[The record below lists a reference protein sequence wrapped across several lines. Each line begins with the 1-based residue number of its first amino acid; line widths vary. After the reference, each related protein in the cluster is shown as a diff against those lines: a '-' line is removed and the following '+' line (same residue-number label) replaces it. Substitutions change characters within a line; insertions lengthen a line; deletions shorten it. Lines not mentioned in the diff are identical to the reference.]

1 MIASAR
7 KLYDLIA
14 PASRAGILFLILPML
29 IAAVLEMAS
38 IGMILPVVHVWF
50 AGDTGTG
57 PLAMIARF
65 VPDAVTKNSGVWLIV
80 LFAALFIVKNAVV
93 FGLTHLVNLLVHLAA
108 ADFILR
114 MHRVYTRRS
123 LLFHTR
129 NNSAVLLR
137 NLVSG
142 AGQSFECIRIFLLMV
157 LDFLLMVVAIA
168 LLLAVEPLVTLQL
181 AALMLVAG
189 LVFYKLAAPAFRRWG
204 ERTMELEGH
213 LIKWINQSF
222 DGIRDVKILNAH
234 DYVNQHV
241 GDLARER
248 GIFLSWAAS
257 SLQIPRLLI
266 ETVVIIGFV
275 LLASWLV
282 SARGATAEAIG
293 LLGLFGMAALRI
305 MPSVNRILSNASN
318 LKHRAAYIDAL
329 HHDYTMV
336 EEADTNQERQI
347 DRVGLEFNDEIEL
360 DGVSFQYDGT
370 ETPAVA
376 DINLMVP
383 KGFKV
388 GIVGPSGAG
397 KTTLVDLFLGL
408 LAPQSG
414 RLLVDGKDIQDN
426 LRAWQDLIGYVPQQ
440 PFLIDD
446 TLRRNIA
453 FGLDDE
459 EIDEHRL
466 EIVVASTDLG
476 GVVGNLEHG
485 LNTVLGEKGVRIS
498 GGQRQRVAVA
508 RALYRNPEVLVFDE
522 PTSALDNQSEAEF
535 VNGIERQSEAGK
547 TIVVVAH
554 RLSTVRRCD
563 VIIFLKNG
571 RIAGQGNLNDL
582 MQSNDEFR
590 RLVEMG
596 NVVQPDGKV
605 V

>member
-7 KLYDLIA
+7 KLHDLMA
-14 PASRAGILFLILPML
+14 PASRSRILFLILPML
-29 IAAVLEMAS
+29 IAAILEMAS
-38 IGMILPVVHVWF
+38 IGMVLPVVHVLF

-65 VPDAVTKNSGVWLIV
+65 VPDALTKNSGIWLIA
-80 LFAALFIVKNAVV
+80 LFSALFIVKNVMY
-93 FGLTHLVNLLVHLAA
+93 FGLTHLVNLVVHLAA
-108 ADFILR
+108 ADFMLR

-123 LLFHTR
+123 LPFHTR

-157 LDFLLMVVAIA
+157 LDFLLMAVAIA

-189 LVFYKLAAPAFRRWG
+189 LVFYKLAAPAFQRWG

-213 LIKWINQSF
+213 LIRWINQSF

-234 DYVNQHV
+234 EFVNRHV

-248 GIFLSWAAS
+248 GIFLSWATS
-257 SLQIPRLLI
+257 SQQIPRLLI
-266 ETVVIIGFV
+266 EAVVMILLV
-275 LLASWLV
+275 VLASWLV
-282 SARGATAEAIG
+282 SARGSTTEAIG

-305 MPSVNRILSNASN
+305 MPSVNRILSSAAN
-318 LKHRAAYIDAL
+318 LKNRAAYIDAL

-336 EEADTNQERQI
+336 EEAGANEER
-347 DRVGLEFNDEIEL
+347 RTGRAGLAFSGGIEF
-360 DGVSFQYDGT
+360 DGVSFHYDGT

-376 DINLMVP
+376 DIDLTIP

-408 LAPQSG
+408 LAPRSG
-414 RLLVDGKDIQDN
+414 RLLIDGKDIHDN
-426 LRAWQDLIGYVPQQ
+426 LRAWQDLIGYVPQE

-453 FGLDDE
+453 FGLDDG

-466 EIVVASTDLG
+466 ETVVASTDLG
-476 GVVGNLEHG
+476 GVVGDLEHG
-485 LNTVLGEKGVRIS
+485 LDSALGEKGVRIS

-535 VNGIERQSEAGK
+535 VNNIERQSEAGK
-547 TIVVVAH
+547 TILVVAH

-563 VIIFLKNG
+563 LIVFLKNG
-571 RIAGQGNLNDL
+571 RIAGQGNLNEL

-590 RLVEMG
+590 RLVELG
-596 NVVQPDGKV
+596 NILRPAGEDG
-605 V
+605 

>member
-14 PASRAGILFLILPML
+14 PASRSRILFLILPML

-38 IGMILPVVHVWF
+38 IGIILPVVHVLF
-50 AGDTGTG
+50 ADDTSTG

-65 VPDAVTKNSGVWLIV
+65 VPDALTKNFGVWLIV
-80 LFAALFIVKNAVV
+80 LFSALFIVKNVMY
-93 FGLTHLVNLLVHLAA
+93 FGLTHLVNLVVYLAA
-108 ADFILR
+108 ADFTFR

-142 AGQSFECIRIFLLMV
+142 AGQSFQCIRIFLLMV
-157 LDFLLMVVAIA
+157 LDFLLMAVAIA
-168 LLLAVEPLVTLQL
+168 LLLAVEPVVTLQL

-204 ERTMELEGH
+204 ERTMVLEGH
-213 LIKWINQSF
+213 LIRWINQSF

-234 DYVNQHV
+234 EYVNRHV

-248 GIFLSWAAS
+248 GIFLSWTTS
-257 SLQIPRLLI
+257 SIQIPRLLV
-266 ETVVIIGFV
+266 EAVVMIGFV
-275 LLASWLV
+275 VLASWLV
-282 SARGATAEAIG
+282 STRGSTAEAMG
-293 LLGLFGMAALRI
+293 LLGLFSMAALRI
-305 MPSVNRILSNASN
+305 MPSVNRILSSAAD
-318 LKHRAAYIDAL
+318 LKHRAAYIDAV

-336 EEADTNQERQI
+336 EEAGANEERRTG
-347 DRVGLEFNDEIEL
+347 RVGLQLNGGIEF
-360 DGVSFQYDGT
+360 DGVSFHYDGT

-376 DINLMVP
+376 DINLTVP

-414 RLLVDGKDIQDN
+414 RLLIDGKDVHDN
-426 LRAWQDLIGYVPQQ
+426 LRAWQDLIGYVPQE

-453 FGLDDE
+453 FGLNDE
-459 EIDEHRL
+459 EIDECRL
-466 EIVVASTDLG
+466 KAVVASTDLG
-476 GVVGNLEHG
+476 GVVEDLEHG
-485 LNTVLGEKGVRIS
+485 LDSALGEKGVRIS

-535 VNGIERQSEAGK
+535 VNNIERQSEAGK
-547 TIVVVAH
+547 TILVVAH

-563 VIIFLKNG
+563 LIIFLKNG
-571 RIAGQGNLNDL
+571 RIAGQGNLNEL

-590 RLVEMG
+590 ELVELG
-596 NVVQPDGKV
+596 NILRPVDQDG
-605 V
+605 

>member
-14 PASRAGILFLILPML
+14 PASRARILFLIVPML

-38 IGMILPVVHVWF
+38 IGMVLPVVHVWF
-50 AGDTGTG
+50 AGDTGAG
-57 PLAMIARF
+57 PLATIARF
-65 VPDAVTKNSGVWLIV
+65 VPDALTKNSGAWLIA
-80 LFAALFIVKNAVV
+80 LFSALFIVKNVV
-93 FGLTHLVNLLVHLAA
+93 YFGLTHLVNLLVHLAA

-114 MHRVYTRRS
+114 LHRVYTRRP
-123 LLFHTR
+123 LPFHTR
-129 NNSAVLLR
+129 NNSAALLR
-137 NLVSG
+137 NLVTG

-157 LDFLLMVVAIA
+157 LEFLLMAVAIA

-213 LIKWINQSF
+213 LIKWVNQSF

-234 DYVNQHV
+234 EFVNRRV

-248 GIFLSWAAS
+248 GIFLSWASS

-305 MPSVNRILSNASN
+305 MPSVNRILSSAAD

-329 HHDYTMV
+329 HHDYTMAG
-336 EEADTNQERQI
+336 EAGADEERQI
-347 DRVGLEFNDEIEL
+347 GRAGLEFNDGIEL
-360 DGVSFQYDGT
+360 DGVSFHYEGAG
-370 ETPAVA
+370 TPAVA
-376 DINLMVP
+376 DIDLTIP

-408 LAPQSG
+408 LVPQSG
-414 RLLVDGKDIQDN
+414 RLLVDGKDIHGN

-466 EIVVASTDLG
+466 EIVVASAGLG
-476 GVVGNLEHG
+476 GVVGDLEHG
-485 LNTVLGEKGVRIS
+485 LDSVLGEKGVRIS

-535 VNGIERQSEAGK
+535 VDNIERQSEAGK
-547 TIVVVAH
+547 TILGGRPPAQH
-554 RLSTVRRCD
+554 RTPLRRD
-563 VIIFLKNG
+563 HIPEERTDRRPRQPERAYAKQRRIPRPG
-571 RIAGQGNLNDL
+571 RTGQHPAAGRSG
-582 MQSNDEFR
+582 
-590 RLVEMG
+590 
-596 NVVQPDGKV
+596 
-605 V
+605 

>member
-7 KLYDLIA
+7 KLHDLMA
-14 PASRAGILFLILPML
+14 PASRAKILFLILPML
-29 IAAVLEMAS
+29 LAAVLEMAS
-38 IGMILPVVHVWF
+38 IGIILPMVHVLF
-50 AGDTGTG
+50 ADDTGTG
-57 PLAMIARF
+57 PLAMAARF
-65 VPDAVTKNSGVWLIV
+65 VPDALTKNFGVWLIV
-80 LFAALFIVKNAVV
+80 LFSALFIVKNVMY
-93 FGLTHLVNLLVHLAA
+93 FGLTHLVNLVVHLAA
-108 ADFILR
+108 ADFMLR

-123 LLFHTR
+123 LPFHTR

-137 NLVSG
+137 NLVTG

-168 LLLAVEPLVTLQL
+168 LLLFVEPLVTLQL

-189 LVFYKLAAPAFRRWG
+189 LVFYKLAAPAFQRWG

-213 LIKWINQSF
+213 LIRWINQSF

-234 DYVNQHV
+234 EYVNRHV

-248 GIFLSWAAS
+248 GIFMSWTS
-257 SLQIPRLLI
+257 SSQQIPRLLI
-266 ETVVIIGFV
+266 EAVVMIVLV

-282 SARGATAEAIG
+282 SARGSTAEAIG
-293 LLGLFGMAALRI
+293 LLGVFGMAALRI
-305 MPSVNRILSNASN
+305 MPSVNRILSNAAN
-318 LKHRAAYIDAL
+318 LKHRAAYIDAV

-336 EEADTNQERQI
+336 EEAGANEER
-347 DRVGLEFNDEIEL
+347 RTGRAGLEFSGGIEF
-360 DGVSFQYDGT
+360 DGVSFHYDGT

-376 DINLMVP
+376 DIDLTIP

-408 LAPQSG
+408 LAPRSG
-414 RLLVDGKDIQDN
+414 RLLIDGKDIHDN
-426 LRAWQDLIGYVPQQ
+426 LRAWQDLIGYVPQE

-453 FGLDDE
+453 FGLDDG

-466 EIVVASTDLG
+466 ETVVASTDLG
-476 GVVGNLEHG
+476 GVVEDLEHG
-485 LNTVLGEKGVRIS
+485 LDSMLGEKGVRIS

-535 VNGIERQSEAGK
+535 VNNIERQSEAGK
-547 TIVVVAH
+547 TILVVAH

-563 VIIFLKNG
+563 LIVFLKNG
-571 RIAGQGNLNDL
+571 RIAGQGNLNEL

-590 RLVEMG
+590 RLVELG
-596 NVVQPDGKV
+596 NILRPAGEDG
-605 V
+605 

>member
-14 PASRAGILFLILPML
+14 PASRSRILFLILPML
-29 IAAVLEMAS
+29 LAAVLEMAS
-38 IGMILPVVHVWF
+38 IGIILPVVHVLF
-50 AGDTGTG
+50 ADDTSTG
-57 PLAMIARF
+57 PLAMAARF
-65 VPDAVTKNSGVWLIV
+65 VPDALTKNFGVWLIV
-80 LFAALFIVKNAVV
+80 LFSALFIVKNVMY
-93 FGLTHLVNLLVHLAA
+93 FGLTHLVNLVVHLAA

-137 NLVSG
+137 NLVTG
-142 AGQSFECIRIFLLMV
+142 AGQSFQCIRIFLLMV
-157 LDFLLMVVAIA
+157 LDFLLMAVAIA
-168 LLLAVEPLVTLQL
+168 LLLAVEPVVTLQL

-213 LIKWINQSF
+213 LIRWINQSF
-222 DGIRDVKILNAH
+222 DGIRDIKILNAH
-234 DYVNQHV
+234 EYINRHV

-248 GIFLSWAAS
+248 GIFMSWTNS

-266 ETVVIIGFV
+266 EAVVMIGFV
-275 LLASWLV
+275 VLASWLV
-282 SARGATAEAIG
+282 SARGSTAEAMG
-293 LLGLFGMAALRI
+293 LLGLFSMAALRI
-305 MPSVNRILSNASN
+305 MPSVNRILSSAAD
-318 LKHRAAYIDAL
+318 LKHRAAYIDAV

-336 EEADTNQERQI
+336 EEAGANEERRT
-347 DRVGLEFNDEIEL
+347 DRVGLEFNGGIEF
-360 DGVSFQYDGT
+360 DGVSFHYEGT

-376 DINLMVP
+376 DINLTVP

-414 RLLVDGKDIQDN
+414 RLLVDGKDIRDN
-426 LRAWQDLIGYVPQQ
+426 VRAWQDLIGYVPQQ

-466 EIVVASTDLG
+466 ETVIASTDLG
-476 GVVGNLEHG
+476 GVVEGLEHG
-485 LNTVLGEKGVRIS
+485 LDSALGEKGVRIS

-535 VNGIERQSEAGK
+535 VNNIERQSEAGK
-547 TIVVVAH
+547 TILVVAH
-554 RLSTVRRCD
+554 RLTTVRRCD
-563 VIIFLKNG
+563 LIIFLKKG
-571 RIAGQGNLNDL
+571 RMAGQGNLNEL
-582 MQSNDEFR
+582 IQSNDEFR
-590 RLVEMG
+590 ELVELG

-605 V
+605 A

>member
-1 MIASAR
+1 
-7 KLYDLIA
+7 
-14 PASRAGILFLILPML
+14 ML

-38 IGMILPVVHVWF
+38 IGMILPVVLVWF

-57 PLAMIARF
+57 LLAMAARF
-65 VPDAVTKNSGVWLIV
+65 VPDALTQNFGVWLIV
-80 LFAALFIVKNAVV
+80 LFSALFIVKNLMV
-93 FGLTHLVNLLVHLAA
+93 FGLTHFVNLLVHLAA
-108 ADFILR
+108 AEFIGR

-137 NLVSG
+137 NLVND
-142 AGQSFECIRIFLLMV
+142 AQLSFECIRLFLLMV

-168 LLLAVEPLVTLQL
+168 LLLAVEPLMTLQL
-181 AALMLVAG
+181 AALTLVAS
-189 LVFYKLAAPAFRRWG
+189 LVFYKMAAPAFRRWS
-204 ERTMELEGH
+204 ERKMELEGH

-234 DYVNQHV
+234 DYVSQHV

-248 GIFLSWAAS
+248 GISLSWTNS
-257 SLQIPRLLI
+257 SLQMPRLLI
-266 ETVVIIGFV
+266 EAVVLIGFV

-282 SARGATAEAIG
+282 STRGSTAEVIG
-293 LLGLFGMAALRI
+293 LLGLFCMAALRI
-305 MPSVNRILSNASN
+305 MPSVMRLLSNATD
-318 LKHRAAYIDAL
+318 LKHRAVYIDTL
-329 HHDYTMV
+329 HHDYKMV
-336 EEADTNQERQI
+336 EEAGTNEERQI
-347 DRVGLEFNDEIEL
+347 EQVGLEFNDGIKL
-360 DGVSFQYDGT
+360 DGVSFSYDGT

-376 DINLMVP
+376 DINLTVP

-414 RLLVDGKDIQDN
+414 RLLVDGNDIHDN

-466 EIVVASTDLG
+466 EIVVDSADLG
-476 GVVGNLEHG
+476 GVVGDLEHG
-485 LNTVLGEKGVRIS
+485 LDSVLGEKGVRIS

-535 VNGIERQSEAGK
+535 VDNIERQSEAGK
-547 TIVVVAH
+547 TILVVAH

-563 VIIFLKNG
+563 LIIFLKNG
-571 RIAGQGNLNDL
+571 RIAGQGNLNEL

-590 RLVEMG
+590 DLVEMG

-605 V
+605 A

>member
-7 KLYDLIA
+7 KLYDLIP
-14 PASRAGILFLILPML
+14 PASRARILFLILPML

-38 IGMILPVVHVWF
+38 IGIILPVVHVLF
-50 AGDTGTG
+50 ADDASTG

-65 VPDAVTKNSGVWLIV
+65 VPDGLTKNFGVWLIALFSV
-80 LFAALFIVKNAVV
+80 LFIAKNVMY
-93 FGLTHLVNLLVHLAA
+93 FGLTHLVNLVVYLAA
-108 ADFILR
+108 ADFMLR
-114 MHRVYTRRS
+114 LHRVYTRRS

-137 NLVSG
+137 NLVAG
-142 AGQSFECIRIFLLMV
+142 AGQSFQCIRIFLLMV
-157 LDFLLMVVAIA
+157 LDFLLMAVAIA

-204 ERTMELEGH
+204 ERLVELEGH
-213 LIKWINQSF
+213 LIRWINQSF

-234 DYVNQHV
+234 EYVNRHV

-248 GIFLSWAAS
+248 GIFMSWTNS

-266 ETVVIIGFV
+266 EAVVMIGFV
-275 LLASWLV
+275 VLASWLV
-282 SARGATAEAIG
+282 SARGSTAEAMG
-293 LLGLFGMAALRI
+293 LLGLFSMAALRI
-305 MPSVNRILSNASN
+305 MPSVNRILSSAAD
-318 LKHRAAYIDAL
+318 LKHRAAYIEAV

-336 EEADTNQERQI
+336 EEASANEEQRTG
-347 DRVGLEFNDEIEL
+347 RVGLQLNGGIEL
-360 DGVSFQYDGT
+360 DGVSFHYDGT

-376 DINLMVP
+376 DINLTIP

-408 LAPQSG
+408 LAPRSG
-414 RLLVDGKDIQDN
+414 RLLIDGKDVHDN
-426 LRAWQDLIGYVPQQ
+426 LRAWQDLIGYVPQE

-453 FGLDDE
+453 FGLDDG
-459 EIDEHRL
+459 EIDERRL
-466 EIVVASTDLG
+466 ETVVASTDLG
-476 GVVGNLEHG
+476 GVVEDLEHG
-485 LNTVLGEKGVRIS
+485 LDSELGEKGVRIS

-535 VNGIERQSEAGK
+535 VNNIERQSEAGK
-547 TIVVVAH
+547 TILVVAH

-563 VIIFLKNG
+563 LIIFLKNG
-571 RIAGQGNLNDL
+571 RIAGQGNLNEL

-590 RLVEMG
+590 ALVELG
-596 NVVQPDGKV
+596 NILQPADRDS
-605 V
+605 

>member
-1 MIASAR
+1 MV
-7 KLYDLIA
+7 
-14 PASRAGILFLILPML
+14 

-38 IGMILPVVHVWF
+38 IGIILPVVHVWF
-50 AGDTGTG
+50 AGDIGTG
-57 PLAMIARF
+57 PLAMVARF
-65 VPDAVTKNSGVWLIV
+65 VPDALTKNFGVWLIV
-80 LFAALFIVKNAVV
+80 LFSALFIVKNAMV
-93 FGLTHLVNLLVHLAA
+93 FGLTHLVNLVVHLAA
-108 ADFILR
+108 ADFILCL
-114 MHRVYTRRS
+114 HRVYTRRS

-137 NLVSG
+137 NLDSG
-142 AGQSFECIRIFLLMV
+142 ARDSFECIRIFLLMV
-157 LDFLLMVVAIA
+157 LDFLLMAVAIA
-168 LLLAVEPLVTLQL
+168 LLLVVEPLVTLQL
-181 AALMLVAG
+181 AALMLVVG
-189 LVFYKLAAPAFRRWG
+189 LVYYKLAAPAFRRWG
-204 ERTMELEGH
+204 EKTMELQGH
-213 LIKWINQSF
+213 LIRWINQSF

-234 DYVNQHV
+234 EHVNQHV

-248 GIFLSWAAS
+248 GIFLSWANS

-266 ETVVIIGFV
+266 ETVVMIVLV
-275 LLASWLV
+275 LLASWLM
-282 SARGATAEAIG
+282 SARGSTAEAAG

-305 MPSVNRILSNASN
+305 MPSVNRILSNATN
-318 LKHRAAYIDAL
+318 LKHRAAYIEAL

-336 EEADTNQERQI
+336 EDAGTNEERQI
-347 DRVGLEFNDEIEL
+347 DRVGLEFNDGIEF
-360 DGVSFQYDGT
+360 DRVSFHYDGT
-370 ETPAVA
+370 ETPVVS
-376 DINLMVP
+376 DINLTIP

-408 LAPQSG
+408 LVPRSG
-414 RLLVDGKDIQDN
+414 RLLIDGKDIHDN

-476 GVVGNLEHG
+476 GVVEDLEHG
-485 LNTVLGEKGVRIS
+485 LNSMLGEKGVRIS

-508 RALYRNPEVLVFDE
+508 RALYRNPAVLVFDE

-535 VNGIERQSEAGK
+535 VNTIERQSEAGK
-547 TIVVVAH
+547 TILVVAH

-563 VIIFLKNG
+563 VIVFLKNG
-571 RIAGQGNLNDL
+571 RIAGQGNLNEL

-590 RLVEMG
+590 ELVELG
-596 NVVQPDGKV
+596 NILQPADQDR
-605 V
+605 

>member
-1 MIASAR
+1 
-7 KLYDLIA
+7 
-14 PASRAGILFLILPML
+14 ML
-29 IAAVLEMAS
+29 ITAVLEMAS
-38 IGMILPVVHVWF
+38 IGMVLPVVHIWF

-57 PLAMIARF
+57 PLATITRF
-65 VPDAVTKNSGVWLIV
+65 LPDALTKNSGVWLIV
-80 LFAALFIVKNAVV
+80 LFAALFVVKNVMV
-93 FGLTHLVNLLVHLAA
+93 FGLTHLVNLLVYLAA
-108 ADFILR
+108 ADFIFRL
-114 MHRVYTRRS
+114 HGVYTRRS

-129 NNSAVLLR
+129 NNSAALLR
-137 NLVSG
+137 NLFAG

-157 LDFLLMVVAIA
+157 LDFLLMAVVIA
-168 LLLAVEPLVTLQL
+168 LLLAVEPVVTLQL

-189 LVFYKLAAPAFRRWG
+189 LVFYRLAAPAFRRWG
-204 ERTMELEGH
+204 EKTMELEGH

-234 DYVNQHV
+234 DHVNRHV
-241 GDLARER
+241 GDVARER
-248 GIFLSWAAS
+248 GIFLSWATS

-282 SARGATAEAIG
+282 SARGATAEAVS

-318 LKHRAAYIDAL
+318 LKNRAAYIDAV
-329 HHDYTMV
+329 HHDYTIA
-336 EEADTNQERQI
+336 EEAGTNEERQI
-347 DRVGLEFNDEIEL
+347 DRAGLEFNHGIVL
-360 DGVSFQYDGT
+360 DGVNFHYDETG
-370 ETPAVA
+370 TPAVA
-376 DINLMVP
+376 DIDLTIP

-408 LAPQSG
+408 LAPRSG
-414 RLLVDGKDIQDN
+414 RLLVDGKDIHDN

-459 EIDEHRL
+459 DIDEHRL
-466 EIVVASTDLG
+466 EIVVASADLG
-476 GVVGNLEHG
+476 GVVGDLEHG
-485 LNTVLGEKGVRIS
+485 LDSVLGEKGARIS

-535 VNGIERQSEAGK
+535 VSNIERQSEAGK
-547 TIVVVAH
+547 TILVVAH

-563 VIIFLKNG
+563 LIIFLKNG
-571 RIAGQGNLNDL
+571 RIAGQGNLNEL

-590 RLVEMG
+590 GLVEMG
-596 NVVQPDGKV
+596 NVVQPVDQDG
-605 V
+605 

>member
-7 KLYDLIA
+7 KLYDLMA
-14 PASRAGILFLILPML
+14 PASRSRILFLILPML
-29 IAAVLEMAS
+29 ITAVLEMAS
-38 IGMILPVVHVWF
+38 IGMILPVVLVWF

-57 PLAMIARF
+57 PLAIAVRF
-65 VPDAVTKNSGVWLIV
+65 VPDALTKNFEAWLIA
-80 LFAALFIVKNAVV
+80 LFLALFIVKNAMV
-93 FGLTHLVNLLVHLAA
+93 FGLTHLVNLVVHLAA

-114 MHRVYTRRS
+114 LHRVYSQRS

-129 NNSAVLLR
+129 NNSAALLR

-142 AGQSFECIRIFLLMV
+142 AEQSFECIRIFLLMV
-157 LDFLLMVVAIA
+157 LDFLLMAVAIA
-168 LLLAVEPLVTLQL
+168 LLLFVEPLVTLQL

-234 DYVNQHV
+234 EYVNQHV

-248 GIFLSWAAS
+248 GIFLSWINS
-257 SLQIPRLLI
+257 SLHMPRLLV

-282 SARGATAEAIG
+282 SARGSTVEAIG
-293 LLGLFGMAALRI
+293 LLGLFSMAALRI
-305 MPSVNRILSNASN
+305 MPSVNRILSSATD

-329 HHDYTMV
+329 HHDYTMA
-336 EEADTNQERQI
+336 EEARANEERQI
-347 DRVGLEFNDEIEL
+347 DRAGLEFDGAIVL
-360 DGVSFQYDGT
+360 DGVSFHYEGT
-370 ETPAVA
+370 GTPAVA
-376 DINLMVP
+376 DIDLTVP

-414 RLLVDGKDIQDN
+414 RLLVDGKDIHDN

-466 EIVVASTDLG
+466 EIVVASAGLG
-476 GVVGNLEHG
+476 GVVGELEHG
-485 LNTVLGEKGVRIS
+485 LDSVLGEKGVRIS

-535 VNGIERQSEAGK
+535 VDNIERQREAGK
-547 TIVVVAH
+547 TILVVAH

-563 VIIFLKNG
+563 LIIFLKNG
-571 RIAGQGNLNDL
+571 RIAGQGNLNEL

-590 RLVEMG
+590 ALVEMG
-596 NVVQPDGKV
+596 NVLQPAGQDR
-605 V
+605 

>member
-1 MIASAR
+1 
-7 KLYDLIA
+7 
-14 PASRAGILFLILPML
+14 ML

-38 IGMILPVVHVWF
+38 IGIILPVVHVLF
-50 AGDTGTG
+50 ADDSSTG
-57 PLAMIARF
+57 PLATVARF
-65 VPDAVTKNSGVWLIV
+65 VPDALTKNFGVWLIV
-80 LFAALFIVKNAVV
+80 LFSALFVVKNVTV
-93 FGLTHLVNLLVHLAA
+93 FGLTHFINLVVHLAA

-137 NLVSG
+137 NLVIG
-142 AGQSFECIRIFLLMV
+142 ARESFECIRIFLLMV
-157 LDFLLMVVAIA
+157 LDFLLMAVAIA

-189 LVFYKLAAPAFRRWG
+189 LVYYKLAAPAFRRWG
-204 ERTMELEGH
+204 ERTKELEGH
-213 LIKWINQSF
+213 LIRWINQSF
-222 DGIRDVKILNAH
+222 NGIRDVKILNAH
-234 DYVNQHV
+234 EYVNRHV

-248 GIFLSWAAS
+248 GIFLSWTNS

-266 ETVVIIGFV
+266 EAVVMIVLV

-282 SARGATAEAIG
+282 SARGSTAEAIG

-305 MPSVNRILSNASN
+305 MPSVNRILSNATY
-318 LKHRAAYIDAL
+318 LKHRAAHIDAL
-329 HHDYTMV
+329 HHDYIMA
-336 EEADTNQERQI
+336 EDAGTNEERQI
-347 DRVGLEFNDEIEL
+347 DPVGLEFSDGVEL
-360 DGVSFQYDGT
+360 DGVSFHYKGAG
-370 ETPAVA
+370 TPAVA
-376 DINLMVP
+376 DINLTIP

-408 LAPQSG
+408 LVPQSG
-414 RLLVDGKDIQDN
+414 RLLIDGNDVHDN
-426 LRAWQDLIGYVPQQ
+426 LRAWQDLIGYVPQE

-466 EIVVASTDLG
+466 EFVVASTDLG
-476 GVVGNLEHG
+476 GVVEDLEHG
-485 LNTVLGEKGVRIS
+485 LNSVLGEKGARIS

-522 PTSALDNQSEAEF
+522 PTSALDNRSEAEF
-535 VNGIERQSEAGK
+535 VNGIERLSAAGK
-547 TIVVVAH
+547 TILVVAH
-554 RLSTVRRCD
+554 RLSTVRHCD
-563 VIIFLKNG
+563 LIIFLKNG
-571 RIAGQGNLNDL
+571 RIAGQGNLNEL

-590 RLVEMG
+590 ELVELG
-596 NVVQPDGKV
+596 NILQPADRDR
-605 V
+605 

>member
-14 PASRAGILFLILPML
+14 PASRSRILFLILPML

-38 IGMILPVVHVWF
+38 IGIILPVVHVLF
-50 AGDTGTG
+50 ADDTSTG

-65 VPDAVTKNSGVWLIV
+65 VPDALTKNFGVWLIV
-80 LFAALFIVKNAVV
+80 LFSALFIVKNVMY
-93 FGLTHLVNLLVHLAA
+93 FGLTHLVNLVVHLAA

-137 NLVSG
+137 NLVTG
-142 AGQSFECIRIFLLMV
+142 AGQSFQCIRIFLLMV
-157 LDFLLMVVAIA
+157 LDFLLMAVAIA
-168 LLLAVEPLVTLQL
+168 LLLAVEPVVTLQL

-204 ERTMELEGH
+204 ERTMVLEGH
-213 LIKWINQSF
+213 LIRWINQSF

-234 DYVNQHV
+234 EYVNRHV

-248 GIFLSWAAS
+248 GIFLSWTTS
-257 SLQIPRLLI
+257 SIQIPRLLV
-266 ETVVIIGFV
+266 EAVVMIGFV

-282 SARGATAEAIG
+282 SAKGATAEAMG
-293 LLGLFGMAALRI
+293 LLGLFSMAALRI
-305 MPSVNRILSNASN
+305 MPSVNRILSSAAD
-318 LKHRAAYIDAL
+318 LKHRAAYIDAV

-336 EEADTNQERQI
+336 EEAGANEERRTG
-347 DRVGLEFNDEIEL
+347 RVGLQLNGGIEF
-360 DGVSFQYDGT
+360 DGVSFHYEGT

-376 DINLMVP
+376 DINLTVP

-408 LAPQSG
+408 LAPRSG
-414 RLLVDGKDIQDN
+414 QLLVDGHDIRDN
-426 LRAWQDLIGYVPQQ
+426 LRAWQDLIGYVPQE

-453 FGLDDE
+453 FGLDDG

-466 EIVVASTDLG
+466 ETVVASTDLG
-476 GVVGNLEHG
+476 GVVEGLEHG
-485 LNTVLGEKGVRIS
+485 LDSALGEKGVRIS

-535 VNGIERQSEAGK
+535 VNNIERQSEAGK
-547 TIVVVAH
+547 TILVVAH

-563 VIIFLKNG
+563 LIIFLKNG
-571 RIAGQGNLNDL
+571 RIAGQGNLNEL

-590 RLVEMG
+590 SLVELG
-596 NVVQPDGKV
+596 NILQPADRDR
-605 V
+605 